1 MNEMTFQIRTEGDI
15 CLYEQIYQHIRGEI
29 RRGKLLAGERL
40 PSTRALAEYLQVA
53 RSTVDYAYG
62 QLLGEGYIESRPCR
76 GYFVCPVEDLLL
88 LDGDMEL
95 PGDSG
100 EGVRAGEQ
108 GGRPGQG
115 DGAAGEGRAAR
126 RQDSTVPGGNRQGGT
141 RAWVPGRPW
150 TSRPISSI

>member
-29 RRGKLLAGERL
+29 RRGKLLAARF
-40 PSTRALAEYLQVA
+40 LAEYLQVA

-88 LDGDMEL
+88 LDGDMAL
-95 PGDSG
+95 PGASPEDG
-100 EGVRAGEQ
+100 PAGGQ

-115 DGAAGEGRAAR
+115 RGRAQGRSAAAGKRSAGRERNAASR
-126 RQDSTVPGGNRQGGT
+126 GHGCPGACGLLFL
-141 RAWVPGRPW
+141 
-150 TSRPISSI
+150 

>member
-1 MNEMTFQIRTEGDI
+1 MNEMTFQIRTDGDS

-88 LDGDMEL
+88 LDGDMAL
-95 PGDSG
+95 PGASPEDG
-100 EGVRAGEQ
+100 PAGGQ

-115 DGAAGEGRAAR
+115 DRAAGGHRAAVR
-126 RQDSTVPGGNRQGGT
+126 RQGSV
-141 RAWVPGRPW
+141 
-150 TSRPISSI
+150 

>member
-88 LDGDMEL
+88 LDGDMAL
-95 PGDSG
+95 PGASPEDG
-100 EGVRAGEQ
+100 PAGGQ

-115 DGAAGEGRAAR
+115 DRAAGGHRAAVR
-126 RQDSTVPGGNRQGGT
+126 RQGSAVPGGNETQ
-141 RAWVPGRPW
+141 RPEGMA
-150 TSRPISSI
+150 T